1 MLFEFISTYKDACE
15 GKIIFGSYTVTL
27 LDKYCKG
34 QISTFLEGFSSCI
47 DVGNGSI
54 KAAVSYRAP
63 FVISGSLIL
72 TRHGSV
78 AM

>member
-1 MLFEFISTYKDACE
+1 MLFEFISTNKDACE
-15 GKIIFGSYTVTL
+15 EKIILGNYTVAL

-34 QISTFLEGFSSCI
+34 QISAFVEGFSSCLDI
-47 DVGNGSI
+47 GNGSI
-54 KAAVSYRAP
+54 KAAVGHRAP
-63 FVISGSLIL
+63 LVISGSLIL